1 MILDRLGHLLS
12 RFGTTPPAQHAAG
25 VHASVWTRAA
35 ADHPDLLPDLIR
47 QGGLLAGQPVM
58 MQAGE
63 PAPAPLDPYRLAYEA
78 GRRDLALQLLS
89 AAGLT
94 TDDLNSL
101 FKEQD
106 YG

>member
-12 RFGTTPPAQHAAG
+12 RFGSSEPAQHAAG
-25 VHASVWTRAA
+25 VHATVWSRAA
-35 ADHPDLLPDLIR
+35 ADHPELMPDLIR

-58 MQAGE
+58 MQAGHST
-63 PAPAPLDPYRLAYEA
+63 PAPMDPYRLAYEA
-78 GRRDLALQLLS
+78 GRRDFALQLLS